1 MSTYYIEQTG
11 STTYC
16 VPSYIYNMHMG
27 PSNRMER
34 GRNNHLDNQERA
46 EGETQKT
53 EDWGILGNQN
63 KGWEAQEGPAVV

>member
-1 MSTYYIEQTG
+1 
-11 STTYC
+11 
-16 VPSYIYNMHMG
+16 MHMG